1 MNWFDLALVIAVVA
15 SIVAGFGRG
24 FARTAIGFIAFL
36 VAIICAFWFYVPLG
50 LWLRAYIKSQP
61 MADGA
66 GFLLVF
72 LGITMLGAVA
82 ECTIIK
88 FVRGAHLTWLDRIL
102 GGAFGAVQ
110 GLLLATVGVLV
121 FMAFAPTPLPKAVAG
136 SRCAPYFENAA
147 YALAS
152 AVPAQVQEGYLRAR
166 RDLERV
172 LPDRIK
178 RRIERLSSNPI

>member
-15 SIVAGFGRG
+15 SIVAGFVRG
-24 FARTAIGFIAFL
+24 FTRTAIGFIAFL
-36 VAIICAFWFYVPLG
+36 VAVICAFWFYVPLG

-82 ECTIIK
+82 ECTLVK
-88 FVRGAHLTWLDRIL
+88 FVAHLTWLDRIL

-110 GLLLATVGVLV
+110 GLLLATAGVLL
-121 FMAFAPTPLPKAVAG
+121 FMAFAPTPLPKLVVG
-136 SRCAPYFENAA
+136 SRYAPYFENAA

-152 AVPAQVQEGYLRAR
+152 AAPAQVQQGYLRAR
-166 RDLERV
+166 RDLEKV
-172 LPDRIK
+172 LPNRMKI
-178 RRIERLSSNPI
+178 